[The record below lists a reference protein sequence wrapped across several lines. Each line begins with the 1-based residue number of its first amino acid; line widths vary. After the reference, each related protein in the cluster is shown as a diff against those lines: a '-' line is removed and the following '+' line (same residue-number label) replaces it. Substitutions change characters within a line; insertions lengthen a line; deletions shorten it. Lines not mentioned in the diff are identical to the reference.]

1 MNNDRRRTGRPLA
14 IVFLSALAAGCTVGP
29 DYRPPHPAL
38 PSSWAGVPAAAPR
51 QPSTIT
57 ARSAEIVQ
65 WWHGFEDPQLT
76 SLIEQALPANLD
88 RQLAL
93 ARLREAR
100 AARGVAVGGLWPSVN
115 GTASYQRERPVGASD
130 QNLFQAGFDAVWELD
145 IFGGVRRSVE
155 VSDADIQAAEA
166 GLHDVEV
173 SLAAEVALQ
182 YVQLRGFQQQIVIA
196 GKNLATQRHT
206 AEITLQRFQAGFA
219 SALDVANADAQVATT
234 RSTIPVLE
242 TGERQAIYAL
252 SVLLARPPAAL
263 LEELSIPEPLPLT
276 PPEIP
281 VGLPSDLL
289 RRRPDIRQAEARLHS
304 ATAQI
309 GVATADL
316 FPKFSL
322 TGAVQWQSDQLHSW
336 FTDPGRSSFFGP
348 AVDWAIFQGG
358 SLTAN
363 VRVQQALRD
372 QAFVTYQQT
381 VLGALQDVENALVT
395 FDKEWEHRQA
405 LQEAVSANRKAV
417 DLATQLYTQG
427 QTDFLNVL
435 DAQRSLFASEDA
447 LVRSTGSTATDLITL
462 YKALGGGWKT
472 RPPPAPGD
480 KRDIAL
486 DTTSVP
492 ATHRQLQPG
501 ASTVRP

>member
-1 MNNDRRRTGRPLA
+1 MNDQRRRSGRRLA
-14 IVFLSALAAGCTVGP
+14 IVFFSVLPAGCAVGP
-29 DYRPPHPAL
+29 DYHPPHPDL
-38 PSSWAGVPAAAPR
+38 PPSWTGVTAAPR
-51 QPSTIT
+51 QQPSAIT
-57 ARSAEIVQ
+57 ARPAELVE
-65 WWHGFEDPQLT
+65 WWRGFQDPQLT
-76 SLIEQALPANLD
+76 NLVEQALPTNLD

-93 ARLREAR
+93 TRLREAR

-115 GTASYQRERPVGASD
+115 GTATYQRDHPAGARN

-145 IFGGVRRSVE
+145 IFGGLRRNVE
-155 VSDADIQAAEA
+155 SANADIQAAAA
-166 GLHDVEV
+166 GLRDVEV
-173 SLAAEVALQ
+173 SLMAEVALQ

-196 GKNLATQRHT
+196 RKNLTTQQHT
-206 AEITLQRFQAGFA
+206 AEITRQRFQAGFV
-219 SALDVANADAQVATT
+219 SGLDVANADAQVATT
-234 RSTIPVLE
+234 RSTLPVLE

-263 LEELSIPEPLPLT
+263 LAELSPPRPLPVT

-322 TGAVQWQSDQLHSW
+322 TGALHWQSDQFHNW

-358 SLTAN
+358 SLMSN
-363 VRVQQALRD
+363 VHVQQALRD
-372 QAFVTYQQT
+372 EAFVAYQQT
-381 VLGALQDVENALVT
+381 VLGALQDVENALVA

-405 LQEAVSANRKAV
+405 LQEAVTANRKAV

-427 QTDFLNVL
+427 QTDFLSVL
-435 DAQRSLFASEDA
+435 DAQRSLFVSEDA
-447 LVRSTGSTATDLITL
+447 FVRSTGSTATDLITL
-462 YKALGGGWKT
+462 YKALGGGWET
-472 RPPPAPGD
+472 GPAPG
-480 KRDIAL
+480 
-486 DTTSVP
+486 
-492 ATHRQLQPG
+492 G
-501 ASTVRP
+501 